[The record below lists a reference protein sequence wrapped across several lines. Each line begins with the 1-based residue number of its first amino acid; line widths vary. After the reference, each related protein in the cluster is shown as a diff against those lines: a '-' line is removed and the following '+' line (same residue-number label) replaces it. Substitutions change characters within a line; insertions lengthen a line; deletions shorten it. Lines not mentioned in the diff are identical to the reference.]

1 MTAPRPF
8 RFGTGNFSA
17 ASAAAYMERA
27 RQIEAYGYD
36 TLLIPDHLG
45 RQFAVGPAL
54 TAAAL
59 ATTTLRVGPYV
70 IAADFRHP
78 ALLAKEMATLDV
90 LSDGRLEFAI
100 GAGWDKAEYD
110 RAGIPFD
117 APGVRVGRMQEALA
131 VVRGLWGEGPFSF
144 AGRHFTIT
152 GMEGGPKPVQR
163 PGPPVLIGGSQRRML
178 EYAAR
183 EADIIGILAPAKRE
197 GGLDFAR
204 EAEELLAQQVGWVR
218 EAAGERFGEIELSM
232 LIWDVRVTD
241 DIRAGAEEIARARDH
256 LGLAPENI
264 LASPYYLIGSEER
277 IAERLHELRERF
289 GVSYFTVMPVGADAL
304 APVVARLR
312 GM

>member
-1 MTAPRPF
+1 MSVPRPF
-8 RFGTGNFSA
+8 RFGTGNFSGD
-17 ASAAAYMERA
+17 SATAYMERA

-45 RQFAVGPAL
+45 YQLAVGPAL
-54 TAAAL
+54 TASTL
-59 ATTTLRVGPYV
+59 ATTSLRIGPYV

-100 GAGWDKAEYD
+100 GAGWDKGEYD

-117 APGVRVGRMQEALA
+117 APGVRVERMQEALA

-144 AGRHFTIT
+144 AGKHFTIT
-152 GMEGGPKPVQR
+152 EMEGGPKPVQR

-197 GGLDFAR
+197 GGLDHTR
-204 EAEELLAQQVGWVR
+204 EQEDRLAEQVGWVR
-218 EAAGERFGEIELSM
+218 EAAGDRFGEIELSM
-232 LIWDVRVTD
+232 LFWNVRVTD
-241 DIRAGAEEIARARDH
+241 DIRAGAEDIARQPGAR
-256 LGLAPENI
+256 LSAEEI
-264 LASPYYLIGSEER
+264 LASPYYLIGSEEQ

-289 GVSYFTVMPVGADAL
+289 GVSYFAVMPVGADAF
-304 APVVARLR
+304 APIIRR
-312 GM
+312 MR